1 MERKSLAGQL
11 KEIIY
16 PLPISW
22 FAFKEKAKQAWRT
35 YKAESERIKKE
46 IYAMKD
52 EVMNNGKNNG
62 KD

>member
-46 IYAMKD
+46 IYTMK
-52 EVMNNGKNNG
+52 GKL
-62 KD
+62 